1 MLDRITDSL
10 LIHKDE
16 RQQLSYLLIVFILM
30 GAGIALGRGTAD
42 ALFFKRY
49 GIEYLPVMFVL
60 VGILLSAISVMYAAF
75 VDALPSERF
84 FKIIFALMIALLLGN
99 WFMIRLGA
107 SDMVYPA
114 YFLLYEIASELFLV
128 HSALYLGQN
137 LVQTQSKRLMPI
149 ILAGSQVGVIIGG
162 FFLAGM
168 SRILGVQNMLLVWA
182 LLFGG
187 YLIHNNSL
195 AQ

>member
-128 HSALYLGQN
+128 HSALYLG
-137 LVQTQSKRLMPI
+137 
-149 ILAGSQVGVIIGG
+149 
-162 FFLAGM
+162 
-168 SRILGVQNMLLVWA
+168 
-182 LLFGG
+182 
-187 YLIHNNSL
+187 
-195 AQ
+195 